1 VRAIVNLTRM
11 LANDWARFG
20 TNVQRDRG
28 GLKDHK
34 GVALPFASNVCA

>member
-1 VRAIVNLTRM
+1 LEAT
-11 LANDWARFG
+11 
-20 TNVQRDRG
+20 VQMTPMKRGG